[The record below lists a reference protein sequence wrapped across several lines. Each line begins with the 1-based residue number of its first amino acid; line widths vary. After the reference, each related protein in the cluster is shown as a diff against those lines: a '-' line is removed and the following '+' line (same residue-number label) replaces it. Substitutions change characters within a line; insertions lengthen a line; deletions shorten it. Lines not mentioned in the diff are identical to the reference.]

1 MTAKEKAIEFIQE
14 TQELM
19 AKCRL
24 DFDEVEQRWY
34 KIEKLVK
41 EIQ

>member
-19 AKCRL
+19 SKYEL
-24 DFDEVEQRWY
+24 DVDEVEQRWY
-34 KIEKLVK
+34 KVEELVK
-41 EIQ
+41 EIK